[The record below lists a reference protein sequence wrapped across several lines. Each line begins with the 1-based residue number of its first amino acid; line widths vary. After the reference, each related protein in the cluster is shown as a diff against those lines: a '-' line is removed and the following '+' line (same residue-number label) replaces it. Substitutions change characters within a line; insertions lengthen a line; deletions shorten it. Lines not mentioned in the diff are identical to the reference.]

1 MVKSYC
7 NEQMFITF
15 VVEIE
20 TMPRP
25 KRQRRMERPPGIK
38 GFRPHGGK
46 RKQQVVELHYEEYE
60 AIKLADYDGLSQEEA
75 SRKMDVSRPTFTRI
89 YDKALKKIAKAFVE
103 HREIVIEGGEV
114 IFADDWFRCKSC
126 DYVFRM
132 PEKEKQIDQCAICG
146 SGQIIDEPSFMKEKT
161 SRISDVTSDSV
172 KPATPAKQR
181 YGNPFRDSKCP
192 ECNQQINKQNPV
204 K

>member
-1 MVKSYC
+1 MVESCCY
-7 NEQMFITF
+7 EQMFITF

-20 TMPRP
+20 IMPRP

-89 YDKALKKIAKAFVE
+89 YDKALKKIARAFVE
-103 HREIVIEGGEV
+103 HLEIVIEGGEV

-132 PEKEKQIDQCAICG
+132 PEKEKHIEQCAICG
-146 SGQIIDEPSFMKEKT
+146 SGQIIGEPSFMNEKT
-161 SRISDVTSDSV
+161 RRISA
-172 KPATPAKQR
+172 ATNDIPNHGKQSNQQ
-181 YGNPFRDSKCP
+181 YGNPFRDSVCP
-192 ECNQQINKQNPV
+192 ECNQQLNKQNPV